1 MKRGTRLVNFFFY
14 IKSNFDSAFCPA
26 FDSAFDSVYPR
37 STSKVEKAWYR
48 QSFDNKPQLIH
59 AYGPRSPGVSH
70 SKCQW
75 FYGHMDI
82 PWFYWTLNFVGAHP
96 VI

>member
-1 MKRGTRLVNFFFY
+1 MVEIRFRFRFVFY
-14 IKSNFDSAFCPA
+14 
-26 FDSAFDSVYPR
+26 SAFDSVYPR
-37 STSKVEKAWYR
+37 STSKVEKAWHR

-59 AYGPRSPGVSH
+59 AYCPGSPGVSH

-82 PWFYWTLNFVGAHP
+82 PRFFWTINFVGALSF
-96 VI
+96 I